1 MKLKNRQK
9 NKKLAMIFLSVIVVS
24 VITIIILINYKPSP
38 YYVPKQGETIF
49 DFNKLPL
56 PLIINENDIFE

>member
-1 MKLKNRQK
+1 
-9 NKKLAMIFLSVIVVS
+9 MIFLSVIVTAV
-24 VITIIILINYKPSP
+24 VTIIILLNLKPSP
-38 YYVPKQGETIF
+38 YYIPKEGETIY